1 MNIASFMEWFLNQFV
16 NIATNMLG
24 KLDQIILYGNVSL
37 MDFIITITIVGIFI
51 GIVLTIPNNANRLS
65 SRAERKMRSDNRK

>member
-16 NIATNMLG
+16 AIATNMLG

-37 MDFIITITIVGIFI
+37 MDFIITITIIGIFI
-51 GIVLTIPNNANRLS
+51 GIVLTLPQNANRLS

>member
-1 MNIASFMEWFLNQFV
+1 MNIANFMEWFLNQFV